1 MSIKDY
7 PESTIREKI
16 LNKLDPH
23 LQKGRKHDKA
33 YIYLDEILVTKV
45 KLPNNHS
52 RIMKKNKSQYICS
65 GLRLQPQE
73 FNSLID
79 CPLRGPEYYELLKNK
94 ISAD

>member
-16 LNKLDPH
+16 LTKLDPR

-45 KLPNNHS
+45 KLPNAHN
-52 RIMKKNKSQYICS
+52 RIMKESKSQYICS
-65 GLRLQPQE
+65 SLRLKPQD
-73 FNSLID
+73 FNRLID
-79 CPLRGPEYYELLKNK
+79 CPLRGPEYYALLKNK
-94 ISAD
+94 AD